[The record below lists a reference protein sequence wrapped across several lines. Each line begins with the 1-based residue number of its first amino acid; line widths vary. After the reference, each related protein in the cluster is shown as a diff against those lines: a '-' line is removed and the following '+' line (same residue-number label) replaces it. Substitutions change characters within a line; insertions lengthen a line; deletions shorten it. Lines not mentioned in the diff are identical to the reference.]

1 MWSQWLA
8 GWGHHTQPLTCFIGR
23 SGSSSNIW
31 IHISTFGLATFEKC
45 LRFQNLLHVSL
56 GEKTHEMFRE
66 RKWWSYFVGHHCE
79 MTTSG
84 EQVLIWKTMG
94 HECKRDV
101 FMDSSSTFGSHLQT
115 PAFICYTKKLFHI
128 LSHQII
134 YHTGGRLWLVGFC
147 LESATLWAI
156 HKAWKIKAISVQW
169 CALPKEG
176 LAVFEEG
183 IRTNFQP

>member
-1 MWSQWLA
+1 MSDINLKL
-8 GWGHHTQPLTCFIGR
+8 H
-23 SGSSSNIW
+23 SMNIE
-31 IHISTFGLATFEKC
+31 HSMGLI

-56 GEKTHEMFRE
+56 REKTHEMFRA

-79 MTTSG
+79 MMTSG
-84 EQVLIWKTMG
+84 ERVLIWETMG

-147 LESATLWAI
+147 DLVS
-156 HKAWKIKAISVQW
+156 HPQSV
-169 CALPKEG
+169 E
-176 LAVFEEG
+176 
-183 IRTNFQP
+183 N

>member
-56 GEKTHEMFRE
+56 REKTHEMFRA

-101 FMDSSSTFGSHLQT
+101 FMDSSSTFSSHLQT

-156 HKAWKIKAISVQW
+156 HKAWHFWKLKPSV
-169 CALPKEG
+169 CTGARSPKRG
-176 LAVFEEG
+176 
-183 IRTNFQP
+183 